1 MVDNEERLGELID
14 LKKPTKMDLIELI
27 EVMKGFITECQLNR
41 DEFIYTH
48 KVYGDKDKFGR
59 NPLPNTFVNTIIP
72 RNLLNQLIK
81 QIQKVEVK

>member
-27 EVMKGFITECQLNR
+27 EVIKGFIIETQLHS
-41 DEFIYTH
+41 DEFIYKH
-48 KVYGDKDKFGR
+48 KVYGVKDKYGR
-59 NPLPNTFVNTIIP
+59 NPLPKTFVNTIIP